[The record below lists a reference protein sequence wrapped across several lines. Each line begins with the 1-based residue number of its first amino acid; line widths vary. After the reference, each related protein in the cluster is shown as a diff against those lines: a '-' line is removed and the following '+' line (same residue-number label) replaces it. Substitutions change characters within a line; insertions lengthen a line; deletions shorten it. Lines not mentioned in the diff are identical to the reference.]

1 MRDSEDAQDLIKS
14 RVQEL
19 GRKVITLKKPH
30 MMASLGAAVLAKES
44 VG

>member
-1 MRDSEDAQDLIKS
+1 MRDSEDAKDLIKS
-14 RVQEL
+14 RRQEL

-30 MMASLGAAVLAKES
+30 MIASVGVAVLAKES